1 MIIDRNT
8 EKGIFAMS
16 TFEHVRAQ
24 DVDVIFNR
32 IDKEWMLISATDGE
46 HTNTMTA
53 SWGAMGI
60 LWHKPVAIC
69 FIRPQR
75 YTYTIT
81 EKSDYL
87 SLAFLGEEYRDALV
101 FCGRNSGRDGDK
113 FAQSGLTC
121 AYTESGVPYPQE
133 AKMVMVCRKMYADD
147 IKKASFIDKEMLKN
161 YPIDDFHR
169 VYICE
174 IEDVLIK
181 K

>member
-1 MIIDRNT
+1 MMNLFYEVEPQAFSEIFDRI
-8 EKGIFAMS
+8 G
-16 TFEHVRAQ
+16 
-24 DVDVIFNR
+24 
-32 IDKEWMLISATDGE
+32 KEWMLISASDGE

-53 SWGAMGI
+53 SWGFCGI
-60 LWHKPVAIC
+60 LWNKPIAVC

-75 YTYTIT
+75 YTYNIT

-113 FAQSGLTC
+113 FEQSGLTC
-121 AYTESGVPYPQE
+121 AYTENGVPYPAE
-133 AKMVMVCRKMYADD
+133 AEMVMVCRKLYADD
-147 IKKASFIDKEMLKN
+147 MKKSAFVDTDMFKH

-174 IEDVLIK
+174 IEDVLVK

>member
-1 MIIDRNT
+1 MN
-8 EKGIFAMS
+8 
-16 TFEHVRAQ
+16 TFEHVHAQ
-24 DVDVIFNR
+24 EVDAIFNR
-32 IDKEWMLISATDGE
+32 IDKQWMLISATDGE
-46 HTNTMTA
+46 RANTMTA

-75 YTYTIT
+75 YTYQFT

-113 FAQSGLTC
+113 FERSGLTC
-121 AYTESGVPYPQE
+121 AYTESGVPYPEE
-133 AKMVMVCRKMYADD
+133 AQMVMICRKLYADD
-147 IKKASFIDKEMLKN
+147 MKKSAFIDTDMFKH

-174 IEDVLIK
+174 IEDVLVRK
-181 K
+181 

>member
-1 MIIDRNT
+1 MIIDRD
-8 EKGIFAMS
+8 KGKEGTLMN
-16 TFEHVRAQ
+16 TFEHVQAKE
-24 DVDVIFNR
+24 VDAIFNR
-32 IDKEWMLISATDGE
+32 IDKQWMLISATDGE
-46 HTNTMTA
+46 RTNTMTA

-75 YTYTIT
+75 YTYSIT
-81 EKSDYL
+81 EKSDHL

-113 FAQSGLTC
+113 FEQCGLTC
-121 AYTESGVPYPQE
+121 AYTEGGVPYPQE
-133 AKMVMVCRKMYADD
+133 AQMVMICRKLYADD
-147 IKKASFIDKEMLKN
+147 MKKSAFVDTDMFKH

-174 IEDVLIK
+174 IEDVLVK

>member
-1 MIIDRNT
+1 MLRNICI
-8 EKGIFAMS
+8 KDF
-16 TFEHVRAQ
+16 
-24 DVDVIFNR
+24 
-32 IDKEWMLISATDGE
+32 KENVFDLIAKETMLITAGTPSNC
-46 HTNTMTA
+46 NTMTA

-75 YTYTIT
+75 YTYHIT

-113 FAQSGLTC
+113 FVQSGLTC
-121 AYTESGVPYPQE
+121 VTTESGVPYPAE
-133 AKMVMVCRKMYADD
+133 AEMVMICRKMYADD

-174 IEDVLIK
+174 IEDVLVK

>member
-1 MIIDRNT
+1 MNTFKSVSPEQID
-8 EKGIFAMS
+8 
-16 TFEHVRAQ
+16 
-24 DVDVIFNR
+24 DVFTR
-32 IDKEWMLISATDGE
+32 IGKDWMLISASDGTRE
-46 HTNTMTA
+46 NTMTA
-53 SWGAMGI
+53 SWGCLGI
-60 LWHKPVAIC
+60 LWNKPVAIC

-75 YTYTIT
+75 YTYSIT

-121 AYTESGVPYPQE
+121 AMTENGVPFPLE
-133 AKMVMVCRKMYADD
+133 AEMVMICRKMYADD

-169 VYICE
+169 IYICE
-174 IEDVLIK
+174 IEDVLVK

>member
-1 MIIDRNT
+1 MYRNIRK
-8 EKGIFAMS
+8 EGSLMN

-24 DVDVIFNR
+24 DVDAIFNR
-32 IDKEWMLISATDGE
+32 IDKQWMLISATDGE
-46 HTNTMTA
+46 RANTMTA

-75 YTYTIT
+75 YTYQFT

-113 FAQSGLTC
+113 FEQSGLTC
-121 AYTESGVPYPQE
+121 TYTEGGVPYPEE
-133 AKMVMVCRKMYADD
+133 AQMVMSCRKLYADD
-147 IKKASFIDKEMLKN
+147 MKKSAFVDTDMFKH